1 MRTGAEVTLTRLRA
15 EIIAIERAFPEL
27 RLAQGRRAAR
37 RSLKR
42 EATSPPYDV
51 GSGAEGGVGAHEA
64 VLSGPAE
71 SSGKDEVVHD
81 GQARSPRQE
90 AAA

>member
-15 EIIAIERAFPEL
+15 EIIAIERASPEL

-42 EATSPPYDV
+42 GDEPHAYDV

-64 VLSGPAE
+64 VLRNGG